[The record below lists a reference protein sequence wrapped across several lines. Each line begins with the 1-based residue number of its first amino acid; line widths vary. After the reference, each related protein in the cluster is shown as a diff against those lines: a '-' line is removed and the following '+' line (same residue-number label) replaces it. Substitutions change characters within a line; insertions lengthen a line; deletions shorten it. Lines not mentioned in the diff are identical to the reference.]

1 MSIEKI
7 SNEEFMK
14 ILVRIFTE
22 ELDSE
27 INEDYLLTTIS
38 NEFKKAKHLRDYSL
52 IHECF
57 LTLSECYGYS
67 YNNGFEESSEKQI
80 KRRRAIREFKQ
91 LFVKSKT
98 AVF

>member
-1 MSIEKI
+1 MSIENI
-7 SNEEFMK
+7 SNEEFLK

-22 ELDSE
+22 ELDPE
-27 INEDYLLTTIS
+27 INENYLLDTIS
-38 NEFKKAKHLRDYSL
+38 IEFKKTKHLRDYSL

-67 YNNGFEESSEKQI
+67 YNNEFEELSKKQI
-80 KRRRAIREFKQ
+80 KRRKTIRECKQ
-91 LFVKSKT
+91 LFAKTKT

>member
-1 MSIEKI
+1 MSIENI
-7 SNEEFMK
+7 SNEEFLK

-27 INEDYLLTTIS
+27 INEDYLLDTIT
-38 NEFKKAKHLRDYSL
+38 NEFKKTKHLRDYSL

-57 LTLSECYGYS
+57 LTLSECYDYT
-67 YNNGFEESSEKQI
+67 YNNEYEKLSEKQI
-80 KRRRAIREFKQ
+80 KRRKAIREFKQ